1 MTSIAVYHQTVP
13 NAKNQEKVDLLRFFA
28 QGARCLGEQVIDV
41 NDFQFCST
49 DVAVI
54 QGWIAESTEAPHLRL
69 RNQIIQVQIKHNRR
83 VVAVDSNLFLYA
95 TPGNPQHYLR
105 YSFNGVFPNTGIY
118 CDTNPN
124 PVRWQQISRDLGI
137 HLKDY
142 RTSGNHILLFLQR
155 NGGWSMGG
163 YSVVDW
169 AVSTITKLRQHTQR
183 PIRLRPHPG
192 DRQSPQYCNEIVQI
206 CNQQGIRSIEI
217 SINNPLLN
225 KDLKNCWATVNH
237 NSSPVIGAAIEGWPV
252 FVTDPTR
259 SQCAEIAN
267 TDLAQIEN
275 PQLPDRQKWVERL
288 AMSHWNFVELQA
300 GACWS
305 HMRQFI

>member
-1 MTSIAVYHQTVP
+1 
-13 NAKNQEKVDLLRFFA
+13 
-28 QGARCLGEQVIDV
+28 
-41 NDFQFCST
+41 
-49 DVAVI
+49 
-54 QGWIAESTEAPHLRL
+54 
-69 RNQIIQVQIKHNRR
+69 
-83 VVAVDSNLFLYA
+83 VAVDSNLFLYA

-155 NGGWSMGG
+155 NGGWSMRG
-163 YSVVDW
+163 YSIVDW

-288 AMSHWNFVELQA
+288 AMSHWNFVELQS

-305 HMRQFI
+305 HMREFI